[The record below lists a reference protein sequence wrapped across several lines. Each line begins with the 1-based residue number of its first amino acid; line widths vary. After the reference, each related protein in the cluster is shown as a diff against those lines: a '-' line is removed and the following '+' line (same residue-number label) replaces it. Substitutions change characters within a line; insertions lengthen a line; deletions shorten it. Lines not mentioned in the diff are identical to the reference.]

1 MKPMESEEYAI
12 LVIDDEEPIRRLLQK
27 ELVNDRRNVLAA
39 ASAAEA
45 MSLIRNHWFDVI
57 IMDLRLPDVHD
68 LDLLIKIKESVRHIE
83 VVMIT
88 GHGDID
94 SAVQAMKLGAC
105 DFIRK
110 PFNLEQLE
118 LVVEKAHQRVLL
130 SRENRILRHSSGL
143 AQEQLQFIG
152 NSKVVGEIKFL
163 VNKVAP
169 ARIPVLITG
178 DSGVGKDVVARL
190 IHQRSACAA
199 SPMIIKNCASLQKE
213 LARSELFGH
222 MRGAFT
228 GATESREGLMTYAH
242 DSTLFLDEIGELPLE
257 VQASL
262 LRVLETQ
269 TFRRIGE
276 KEERKVN
283 IRFLFA
289 TNRNLA
295 EEVEQG
301 HFNEAF
307 FHRIN
312 AFNIHIP
319 PLRERKEDIP
329 LLVNYFL
336 TRLSPDN
343 TSYRIVDRTMD
354 CILRYAWPGNVR
366 ELRNVIE
373 RSIILAENNIIT
385 ERCLP
390 HELVTASEEGQARLT
405 LESVEKNHILKILN
419 FFDGNRQKTAEILGV
434 SRKTLYRKLAQYN
447 LDRNPAAGPAGV
459 S

>member
-1 MKPMESEEYAI
+1 MTRDTYAI
-12 LVIDDEEPIRRLLQK
+12 LAIDDEESIRRLLKK
-27 ELVNDRRNVLAA
+27 ELTAKHREVVTAA
-39 ASAAEA
+39 DGAEA
-45 MSLIRNHWFDVI
+45 RALLRSSWFDVI
-57 IMDLRLPDVHD
+57 VMDLRLPDVHD
-68 LDLLIKIKESVRHIE
+68 LDLLIEIKDTIPHIE
-83 VVMIT
+83 VVLIT

-94 SAVQAMKLGAC
+94 SAVKAMKLGAC

-130 SRENRILRHSSGL
+130 HRENTILRHNSELDQGMV
-143 AQEQLQFIG
+143 QFIG
-152 NSKVVGEIKFL
+152 KSEVVQEIKFL
-163 VNKVAP
+163 VKKVAP
-169 ARIPVLITG
+169 ARIPVLLTG

-190 IHQRSACAA
+190 IHQHSTC
-199 SPMIIKNCASLQKE
+199 SGHPMIIKNCASLQKD

-222 MRGAFT
+222 MKGSFT
-228 GATESREGLMTYAH
+228 GADESREGLMAYAH
-242 DSTLFLDEIGELPLE
+242 DSTLFLDEIGELPLG

-262 LRVLETQ
+262 LRILETQ
-269 TFRRIGE
+269 TYRRVGE

-295 EEVEQG
+295 EEVEEG
-301 HFNEAF
+301 RFNEAF

-312 AFNIHIP
+312 AFNIAIP
-319 PLRERKEDIP
+319 SLAARKEDLP

-343 TSYRIVDRTMD
+343 TPHRVVDRAMD
-354 CILRYAWPGNVR
+354 CILRYSWPGNVR
-366 ELRNVIE
+366 ELRNVLE

-390 HELVTASEEGQARLT
+390 RELVSIAEDSQGGLT
-405 LESVEKNHILKILN
+405 LEAVERNHIVKMLH
-419 FFDGNRQKTAEILGV
+419 FFDNNRQKTAEALGI
-434 SRKTLYRKLAQYN
+434 SRKTLYRKLAGYSEN
-447 LDRNPAAGPAGV
+447 
-459 S
+459 

>member
-1 MKPMESEEYAI
+1 MESEKYPI
-12 LVIDDEEPIRRLLQK
+12 LVIDDEESIRRLLQK
-27 ELVNDRRNVLAA
+27 ELATDRRDVLTAA
-39 ASAAEA
+39 DAVGA
-45 MSLIRNHWFDVI
+45 MALIRSHWFDVI

-68 LDLLIKIKESVRHIE
+68 LDLLIEIKDSVPYIE

-94 SAVQAMKLGAC
+94 SAVKAMKLGAC

-110 PFNLEQLE
+110 PFNLEQLD

-130 SRENRILRHSSGL
+130 SRENRILRHNSGL
-143 AQEQLQFIG
+143 DQEQVQFIG
-152 NSKVVGEIKFL
+152 NSQVVRDIKFL
-163 VNKVAP
+163 INKVAP

-190 IHQRSACAA
+190 IHQRSACAG
-199 SPMIIKNCASLQKE
+199 SPMIIKNCAALQKE
-213 LARSELFGH
+213 LSRSELFGH
-222 MRGAFT
+222 MKGSFT
-228 GATESREGLMTYAH
+228 GATESREGLMVYAH

-269 TFRRIGE
+269 TFRRVGE

-295 EEVEQG
+295 EEVEHG
-301 HFNEAF
+301 RFNEAF

-312 AFNIHIP
+312 AFNIRIP
-319 PLRERKEDIP
+319 ALSERKEDLP
-329 LLVNYFL
+329 LLVDFFL
-336 TRLSPDN
+336 TRLSPDH
-343 TSYRIVDRTMD
+343 TSYRIVDKALD
-354 CILRYAWPGNVR
+354 CIFRYAWPGNVR

-390 HELVTASEEGQARLT
+390 RELVSASEDGQVALT

-419 FFDGNRQKTAEILGV
+419 FYDGNRLKTAETLGV
-434 SRKTLYRKLAQYN
+434 SRKTLYRKLAQY
-447 LDRNPAAGPAGV
+447 AME
-459 S
+459 